1 MRNKLKEFLGITLPE
16 HPMMWTTLLIMGALV
31 VSFNVMGYDILFA
44 ADPWFGIAS
53 PFGIMLGV
61 CEVAVLLWMSSV
73 ISEWYK
79 SSRILKALTIPVFLA
94 FSFLCYSG
102 VNSYLTTLATSEIQK
117 VEEVRLQAGHNE
129 EYMITLR
136 SENVDLSTKLA
147 EARTVRDRLDAS
159 IAAAN
164 GSIKDLDFKISE
176 RMLKVA
182 KCESVADCRRAVKGF
197 EGQKVPYQKSVS
209 NLNADRELVNT
220 RIVRMEK
227 QLNEN
232 ADEIRVLTKKS
243 VVQLNDQAGTEST
256 FMMKKDSYEKIVLS
270 VTGLFGW
277 VPENPFQVF
286 IGFVSALIYPIYFF
300 LNLFLSLNSEGNQ
313 AVRRKRQ
320 EALDKFKE
328 DEEAGLTYYQNLRLD
343 LDNLKVRQYEKAI
356 RYFRVWAAR
365 RTKIK
370 SVEKIVEV
378 EVPTNIVVEKR
389 VEVPVEVIKIQKVAE
404 QVIVKEPEVIIHE
417 RLIPVPENASA
428 AELKELLNEEPRS
441 DAPQSEQS

>member
-1 MRNKLKEFLGITLPE
+1 MMWITL
-16 HPMMWTTLLIMGALV
+16 LVMGALV

-53 PFGIMLGV
+53 PFGIMLGT

-79 SSRILKALTIPVFLA
+79 SSRILKVLTIPVFLA

-102 VNSYLTTLATSEIQK
+102 INSYLTTLATAEIQK
-117 VEEVRLQAGHNE
+117 VEEVKLQTGHNE
-129 EYMITLR
+129 EYMIKLTD
-136 SENVDLSTKLA
+136 ENLDLSTKLD

-182 KCESVADCRRAVKGF
+182 KCDAVADCRRAVKGF
-197 EGQKVPYQKSVS
+197 ADQKVPYQKSVS
-209 NLNADRELVNT
+209 NMNADRELVNT

-232 ADEIRVLTKKS
+232 ADEIRTLTKKS
-243 VVQLNDQAGTEST
+243 VVQLNDQAGTESNFT
-256 FMMKKDSYEKIVLS
+256 MKKDSYEKIVLS

-313 AVRRKRQ
+313 EVRRKRQ
-320 EALDKFKE
+320 SDKEARL
-328 DEEAGLTYYQNLRLD
+328 GLFQELRLD
-343 LDNLKVRQYEKAI
+343 LEHHKLNQYRKAAK
-356 RYFRVWAAR
+356 YFRVWAAR

-370 SVEKIVEV
+370 SVEKLVEV
-378 EVPTNIVVEKR
+378 EVPTDTIVEKR
-389 VEVPVEVIKIQKVAE
+389 VEVPVEVIKIQKVTE
-404 QVIVKEPEVIIHE
+404 QVVIKEPEVIIHE
-417 RLIPVPENASA
+417 RLVPVPENASA

-441 DAPQSEQS
+441 DATQSEQS